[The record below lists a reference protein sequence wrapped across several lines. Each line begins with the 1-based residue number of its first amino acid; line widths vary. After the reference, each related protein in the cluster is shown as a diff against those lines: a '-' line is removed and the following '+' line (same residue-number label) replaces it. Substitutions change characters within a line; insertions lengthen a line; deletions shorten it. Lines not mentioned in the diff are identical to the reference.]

1 MASAP
6 ISLPETPV
14 SNANVRLRF
23 TLAILAGSFL
33 LFLVQPMIARMA
45 LPRLGGAPA
54 VWNSAMVVYQALLLG
69 GYAYAHF
76 MGRFSPR
83 IQAGVHL
90 VLLTGAALMLPIG
103 LVASEPSV
111 NANPFLWTPWLL
123 VVSIGPLFF
132 AIAAQAPLLQ
142 RWFAISGGGDPY
154 PLYAASNLGSFA
166 GLLAYPLLVEPL
178 LPIAGQS
185 WLWSG
190 GYVLVAVL
198 VAGCALLLP
207 RGAVAA
213 APVERATPVPLRR
226 LAIWVLLAAVPSG
239 LMLSTTTYLTTDI
252 VAMPLL
258 WVVPLGLYLLSFSI
272 AFADRRGPAN
282 FILRIAPLIVLLGG
296 GVAFAQNPHF
306 PWLFAPLGLL
316 LLFVI
321 ATALHSELFA
331 RRPDPAQLTTFYLAM
346 SVGGVLGGLF
356 CAIAAPLMFDW
367 AYEHPILILL
377 GAALLT
383 TRPLFGFSER
393 LWAAPGRRALIV
405 GLLAIVLSLA
415 VDNFL
420 PGLPKPLPL
429 WAKVVG
435 VIAIIDLALIG
446 LGNRVAYTFGLASL
460 MLGLSGWTM
469 LASSIEGGER
479 VRSYFGIYAF
489 GRENGHVR
497 TLVHGTTVHGMQDMR
512 PGRERDPLSYYAPE
526 SGVGLAMRDVAQRKV
541 GAHIGVVGLGSGT
554 LACYTRPGQDWRFY
568 EIDPAMERIA
578 RDPSKFSFLGRC
590 NPSVPVEIGDA
601 RLTLAREGGAPLDL
615 LVIDAFSS
623 DAVPMHLLT
632 REAFAVYAKRL
643 AADGVLMV
651 HVSNRFLEL
660 EPVVAATSKWGWHLA
675 ARDYTPAPA
684 DKDHAYSHSYWIAL
698 TRDPAALDHLI
709 TTTGRDKWT
718 GVTPR
723 PGFAGWSDD
732 YASILPLIKWTR
744 H

>member
-1 MASAP
+1 MASAA
-6 ISLPETPV
+6 IPV

-54 VWNSAMVVYQALLLG
+54 VWNSAMLVYQALLLG

-90 VLLTGAALMLPIG
+90 ALLAGAALMLPIG
-103 LVASEPSV
+103 LVANEPSV

-185 WLWSG
+185 WLWSA
-190 GYVLVAVL
+190 GYGIVAVL
-198 VAGCALLLP
+198 VAGCALMLP
-207 RGAVAA
+207 AEATASTPIARA
-213 APVERATPVPLRR
+213 APVDMRR
-226 LAIWVLLAAVPSG
+226 IAIWVLLAAVPSG

-258 WVVPLGLYLLSFSI
+258 WVVPLGLYLLSFSV
-272 AFADRRGPAN
+272 AFADRRGPAD
-282 FILRIAPLIVLLGG
+282 FILRVAPLVVLLGG

-316 LLFVI
+316 LLFVM
-321 ATALHSELFA
+321 ATALHTELFA
-331 RRPDPAQLTTFYLAM
+331 RRPEPAQLTTFYLAM

-356 CAIAAPLMFDW
+356 CAIAAPLLFDW
-367 AYEHPILILL
+367 AYEHPILIVT
-377 GAALLT
+377 GAALLS
-383 TRPLFGFSER
+383 TRPLFSFAEWVRTWTPRWPLMVG
-393 LWAAPGRRALIV
+393 LVALIV
-405 GLLAIVLSLA
+405 SLAIDRL
-415 VDNFL
+415 L
-420 PGLPKPLPL
+420 PSIPGVPVEV
-429 WAKVVG
+429 KVIG
-435 VIAIIDLALIG
+435 VIAIILLALIG
-446 LGNRVAYTFGLASL
+446 LGNRLAYTLGLVAL
-460 MLGLSGWTM
+460 MLGLGGWTM
-469 LASSIEGGER
+469 LASSLQGGDR
-479 VRSYFGIYAF
+479 VRSYFGIYAL
-489 GRENGHVR
+489 GHDGSHIR
-497 TLVHGTTVHGMQDMR
+497 TLVHGTTVHGMQDLR
-512 PGRERDPLSYYAPE
+512 RGRERDPLSYYATD
-526 SGVGLAMRDVAQRKV
+526 SGVGLAMRDVAIRKA

-554 LACYTRPGQDWRFY
+554 LACYTQPGQNWRFY

-578 RDPSKFSFLGRC
+578 RDPSKFSFLARC
-590 NPSVPVEIGDA
+590 NARVPVEIGDA

-632 REAFAVYAKRL
+632 REAFAVYDKRL
-643 AADGVLMV
+643 APGGVLMV

-660 EPVVAATSKWGWHLA
+660 EPVVAATAKWGWNLA

-698 TRDPAALDHLI
+698 TRNPAALDHLI
-709 TTTGRDKWT
+709 ATTGRDKWT
-718 GVTPR
+718 KVTPR

-744 H
+744 

>member
-1 MASAP
+1 MASAA
-6 ISLPETPV
+6 LPTT
-14 SNANVRLRF
+14 NAAARWRF

-54 VWNSAMVVYQALLLG
+54 VWNSAMLVYQALLLG

-76 MGRFSPR
+76 IGRFAPR
-83 IQAGVHL
+83 TQAGVHL
-90 VLLTGAALMLPIG
+90 AVLTAASLMLPIS
-103 LVASEPSV
+103 LVGSEPSV

-185 WLWSG
+185 WLWTG
-190 GYVLVAVL
+190 GYLIVALLVAS
-198 VAGCALLLP
+198 CALLLP
-207 RGAVAA
+207 RGVAVAV
-213 APVERATPVPLRR
+213 PVERAAPVPLRT
-226 LAIWVLLAAVPSG
+226 LATWVLFAAVPSG

-272 AFADRRGPAN
+272 AFADRRGPAD
-282 FILRIAPLIVLLGG
+282 FILRVAPLVVLLGG
-296 GVAFAQNPHF
+296 GVAFAQNPHY
-306 PWLFAPLGLL
+306 PWLFAPLGLI

-331 RRPDPAQLTTFYLAM
+331 RRPNAAQLTTFYLAM

-356 CAIAAPLMFDW
+356 CAIVAPLVFDW

-377 GAALLT
+377 AAALLT
-383 TRPLFGFSER
+383 TRPLFQFAGD
-393 LWAAPGRRALIV
+393 LWARGGRWPVIV

-415 VDNFL
+415 VDNML

-429 WAKVVG
+429 TAKVVG
-435 VIAIIDLALIG
+435 LILIIELALIG
-446 LGNRVAYTFGLASL
+446 LGNRIAYTMGLAAL
-460 MLGLSGWTM
+460 MLGLGGWTM
-469 LASSIEGGER
+469 ISSSVHGGER
-479 VRSYFGIYAF
+479 VRSYFGIYGF
-489 GRENGHVR
+489 GYEKGGVR
-497 TLVHGTTVHGMQDMR
+497 TLVHGTTVHGMQDLR

-526 SGVGLAMRDVAQRKV
+526 SGVGLAMRDVARRKP
-541 GAHIGVVGLGSGT
+541 AANIGVVGLGSGT
-554 LACYTRPGQDWRFY
+554 LACYTRPGQNWRFY

-578 RDPSKFSFLGRC
+578 RDPAKFSFLQRC
-590 NPSVPVEIGDA
+590 NPTVPVEIGDA

-643 AADGVLMV
+643 APDGVLMV
-651 HVSNRFLEL
+651 HVSNRFLKL
-660 EPVVAATSKWGWHLA
+660 EPVVAATAAWGWHIA
-675 ARDYTPAPA
+675 ARDYQPGDAE
-684 DKDHAYSHSYWIAL
+684 KDHAYSHSYWIAL
-698 TRDPAALDHLI
+698 TRDPAALDTLI
-709 TTTGRDKWT
+709 ASTGRAKWT
-718 GVTPR
+718 AVAAR
-723 PGFAGWSDD
+723 SGFAGWTDD
-732 YASILPLIKWTR
+732 YASILPLIKWTK
-744 H
+744 